1 MTDPILIPQA
11 ISRLLDVVDLL
22 QAAHPSKRFSLDGRL
37 VGDIGE
43 ILVAAAY
50 EVTLLEGLAKHHD
63 ATTTDRRRRVQI
75 KATMQRHLTFPCDH
89 SPDYY
94 LGIVIHR
101 DGSFSEVFNGP
112 GGMVQKALAGRKGTK
127 TNLHSISISTLLRL
141 QQSVKESARIPL
153 RPAALIRPVRLTTT
167 PA

>member
-1 MTDPILIPQA
+1 MTDRISIPQA
-11 ISRLLDVVDLL
+11 ISRLLDVVALL
-22 QAAHPSKRFSLDGRL
+22 QAAHPSKRFTLDGRL
-37 VGDIGE
+37 LGDIGE
-43 ILVAAAY
+43 ILAAAAY

-63 ATTTDRRRRVQI
+63 ATTNDGRRVQI

-112 GGMVQKALAGRKGTK
+112 GAVLQKALAHRKGTK
-127 TNLHSISISTLLRL
+127 TNLHAISISTLLRL
-141 QQSVKESARIPL
+141 QQSVEEGARIPL
-153 RPAALIRPVRLTTT
+153 RPAALIRPIPLRST
-167 PA
+167 PL